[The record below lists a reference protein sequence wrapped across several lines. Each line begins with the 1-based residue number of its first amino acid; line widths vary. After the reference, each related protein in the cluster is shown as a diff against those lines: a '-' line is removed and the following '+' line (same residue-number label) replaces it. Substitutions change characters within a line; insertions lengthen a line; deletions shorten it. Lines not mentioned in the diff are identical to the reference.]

1 MHRIYNPQ
9 DIAPTTGTYSHA
21 VEVSPNSRLLYLCG
35 EVPIR
40 PDTTV
45 PTDFDEQADVVWHNL
60 KRVLAA
66 ANMDINDVVKMT
78 GYIVDPAHRDAYR
91 EARNRH
97 LGTAR
102 PASTLLVVA
111 RLGRPEWLVEI
122 DAVAAAPA

>member
-1 MHRIYNPQ
+1 MHKIYNPQ

-21 VEVSPNSRLLYLCG
+21 VEVPPNSRLLYLCG

-45 PTDFDEQADVVWHNL
+45 PADFDEQADVVWHNL
-60 KRVLAA
+60 KQVLAA
-66 ANMDINDVVKMT
+66 ANMDINDVVKKT
-78 GYIVDPAHRDAYR
+78 GYIVDPTHRDAYR

-111 RLGRPEWLVEI
+111 RLGQPEWLVEI
-122 DAVAAAPA
+122 DAVAATPA